1 MNGTVYVKAPQQ
13 YEPVMARAVSNDLE
27 IPSGKTIVQGIYYM
41 YNERGFTGQGWMY
54 EVDGGPTKMYPG
66 FESNEDVAAYVADV
80 ENLDAVFLHWS
91 SMYTLD
97 GWDAFYTAVGK
108 DSGCMDVAGQ

>member
-1 MNGTVYVKAPQQ
+1 MNATVYVKAPQQ

-54 EVDGGPTKMYPG
+54 NIGGGPTNTYPG
-66 FESNEDVAAYVADV
+66 FTSNEDVAAYVADK

-91 SMYTLD
+91 GVYTLD
-97 GWDAFYTAVGK
+97 GWDAFYDAVGK
-108 DSGCMDVAGQ
+108 DSGCMDVARQ

>member
-1 MNGTVYVKAPQQ
+1 
-13 YEPVMARAVSNDLE
+13 
-27 IPSGKTIVQGIYYM
+27 
-41 YNERGFTGQGWMY
+41 
-54 EVDGGPTKMYPG
+54 MYPG

-91 SMYTLD
+91 NMYTLD